1 MISARAIFLGSVVL
15 AAGLIVA
22 LWYPNRPSTSKAT
35 SSQPLVLY
43 CAAGLKSA
51 LEPAVQDYQERY
63 HTPVH
68 IQYGGSGTLL
78 GNLKVAPSGD
88 LFLAAD
94 TFHLDLART
103 DGLVA
108 EILPLAHLN
117 PVLAVARG
125 NPKQLRN
132 LDDLLRPG
140 VQFVLAN
147 PEAAA
152 VGRLVRHQLESLG
165 RWQTFSQAAKAFKP
179 TVNDLANDLK
189 IGAADAAIVWDATVR
204 QYPELEALPLAEFTH
219 AHSSVALGVLHASRQ
234 PQAAL
239 HFARFLTARDAGL
252 PHFAQHGFTVID
264 GDRWVETPD
273 ILFYSGGVNR
283 VAIEDTLQQFEQREG
298 IRIRRV
304 YNGCGILTAQ
314 IRAGQKPDGYFA
326 CDVPFLDS
334 VQTNFHPGLKL
345 AETSAVIATPPGNPL
360 GLLQLSDLTRP
371 GLKLGVA
378 NEQQSALGTLTANLL
393 RQNQL
398 FDGVMS
404 NVVVQTPTADLLVH
418 QLRLG
423 GLDAVIVYRVN
434 TIAASNAVHVVPIH
448 LPGAVAV
455 QPLAIGRHTE
465 FPHLLERLAHT
476 LRAAESQ
483 ERFRNNGFRWLDL
496 SVASP

>member
-1 MISARAIFLGSVVL
+1 MISARAIILGSVIL
-15 AAGLIVA
+15 AVGLIVA
-22 LWYPNRPSTSKAT
+22 LWYPNRPSTTT
-35 SSQPLVLY
+35 SSSSEPLVLY

-51 LEPAVQDYQERY
+51 LEPAVQEYQKRY
-63 HTPVH
+63 QRPVH

-103 DGLVA
+103 EGLVA
-108 EILPLAHLN
+108 EVLPLARLH
-117 PVLAVARG
+117 PVLAVPLG
-125 NPKQLRN
+125 NPKQLRQLN
-132 LDDLLRPG
+132 DLLRPD

-152 VGRLVRHQLESLG
+152 VGRLVRQQLESLG
-165 RWQTFSQAAKAFKP
+165 RWNSFSQAAKAFKP

-189 IGAADAAIVWDATVR
+189 LGAADAAIVWDATVR
-204 QYPELEALPLAEFTH
+204 QYPELEAIPLAEFTD
-219 AHSSVALGVLHASRQ
+219 AHSAVAIGVLHASRQ

-252 PHFAQHGFTVID
+252 PHFAQHGFSVID

-283 VAIEDTLQQFEQREG
+283 VAIEDTLRQFEQREG

-334 VQTNFHPGLKL
+334 VQSNFHPGLKL
-345 AETSAVIATPPGNPL
+345 AETSVVIATPPGNPL
-360 GLLQLSDLTRP
+360 DLVELSDLTRP

-393 RQNQL
+393 RQNHL
-398 FDGVMS
+398 FDGIMS

-423 GLDAVIVYRVN
+423 GLDAVIVYLVN
-434 TIAASNAVHVVPIH
+434 TIAASNAIHVVPID

-455 QPLAIGRHTE
+455 QPLAIGRQTD

-496 SVASP
+496 PVPAP